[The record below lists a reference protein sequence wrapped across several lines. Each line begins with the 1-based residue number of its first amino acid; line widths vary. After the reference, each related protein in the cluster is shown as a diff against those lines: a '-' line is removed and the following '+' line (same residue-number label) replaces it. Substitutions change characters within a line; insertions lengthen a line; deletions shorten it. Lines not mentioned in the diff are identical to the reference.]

1 MSKIFAIA
9 WKDTLVR
16 FSDRSELLFFLVL
29 PLIFTFLLGGAGV
42 GGASKINIAVVDLDN
57 SALSQQLTNT
67 LLADDALQVSV
78 VAQTEAEK
86 LFNNREASAWLTI
99 PAGYETSLLDGQP
112 VSIELRRQ
120 LNDTS
125 ADGAERAIAAAVS
138 AANRS
143 LAVAQN
149 SLRSAQAIST
159 EIDRSA
165 YLSAGLAEA
174 NQRFADA
181 PARLMVTRP
190 AMEEAQNQYNQGTQA
205 SNGQL
210 ITWVFIP
217 LVGISG
223 VLAFERRSKTLER
236 LIISPTRRV
245 TYLAGMLVGQLGA
258 AVMQML
264 LLVLFGV
271 YVMKISWGNSL
282 PALAVILLAFGLAAA
297 AMGVMMGTLIKTEK
311 QASNLS
317 IMIGMVFALLG
328 GCWWP
333 MELFPPVM
341 QSLARILPTYWAVLG
356 LNNLSMRGL
365 GPESVLLPAAVLAGF
380 AVVFFTIGVARFRYE

>member
-16 FSDRSELLFFLVL
+16 FTDASELLFFLVL

-42 GGASKINIAVVDLDN
+42 GGASAIHIAVVDLDN
-57 SALSQQLTNT
+57 TPLAQQLTDA
-67 LLADDALQVSV
+67 LLADDALQISAVG
-78 VAQTEAEK
+78 QTEAEK

-99 PAGYETSLLDGQP
+99 PEGYAASLLAGEP
-112 VSIELRRQ
+112 VSLELRRQ
-120 LNDTS
+120 PNDTS

-143 LAVAQN
+143 LAVAHT
-149 SLRSAQAIST
+149 SLQAAQDLSDDFDPT
-159 EIDRSA
+159 A
-165 YLSAGLAEA
+165 YLSAGLTEADQFFAE
-174 NQRFADA
+174 A

-190 AMEEAQNQYNQGTQA
+190 AVETEGVYNQGTQA

-210 ITWVFIP
+210 VTWVFIP

-223 VLAFERRSKTLER
+223 LLAFERRGKTLER
-236 LIISPTRRV
+236 LVISPTRRA
-245 TYLAGMLVGQLGA
+245 TYLAGMLVGQVGA
-258 AVMQML
+258 ALVQMAIL
-264 LLVLFGV
+264 IGFGV
-271 YVMKISWGNSL
+271 YVLGINWGSSL
-282 PALAVILLAFGLAAA
+282 PALALLLLAFALAAA
-297 AMGVMMGTLIKTEK
+297 ALGVMMGTFIKSEK

-317 IMIGMVFALLG
+317 IMIGMVLALLG

-341 QSLARILPTYWAVLG
+341 QSVARILPTYWAVQG
-356 LNNLSMRGL
+356 MNNLSMRGL
-365 GPESVLLPAAVLAGF
+365 GAESVLLPALVLVGCA
-380 AVVFFTIGVARFRYE
+380 ALFFTVGVARFRYE

>member
-9 WKDTLVR
+9 WKDMLVR
-16 FSDRSELLFFLVL
+16 FTDRSELLFFLVL

-42 GGASKINIAVVDLDN
+42 GGATKINIAVVDLDN
-57 SALSQQLTNT
+57 TPLSHQLSAA
-67 LLADDALQVSV
+67 LLADDALQISQVG
-78 VAQTEAEK
+78 QTEAEK
-86 LFNNREASAWLTI
+86 EFNNREASAWLTI
-99 PAGYETSLLDGQP
+99 PAGYAASLLDGQP
-112 VSIELRRQ
+112 VSLELHKQ

-149 SLRSAQAIST
+149 SLNAAEEIST
-159 EIDRSA
+159 NLDRSA
-165 YLSAGLAEA
+165 YLTAGLAEA
-174 NQRFADA
+174 DQLFAAA
-181 PARLMVTRP
+181 PARLTVTRP
-190 AMEEAQNQYNQGTQA
+190 AVEANGQYNQGTQA

-223 VLAFERRSKTLER
+223 LLAFERRGKTLER
-236 LIISPTRRV
+236 LVISPTRRM
-245 TYLAGMLVGQLGA
+245 TYLAGMLVGQVCA
-258 AVMQML
+258 AIVQMVI
-264 LLVLFGV
+264 LVIFGV
-271 YVMKISWGNSL
+271 YVMKISWGSSL
-282 PALAVILLAFGLAAA
+282 PALALILFAFALAAA
-297 AMGVMMGTLIKTEK
+297 ALGVMMGTFLKSEK

-333 MELFPPVM
+333 MELFPPMM
-341 QSLARILPTYWAVLG
+341 QNVARILPTYWAVLG
-356 LNNLSMRGL
+356 MNNLSMRGL
-365 GPESVLLPAAVLAGF
+365 GPESVLLPSAVLVGF
-380 AVVFFTIGVARFRYE
+380 AVVFFGIGVARFRYE

>member
-16 FSDRSELLFFLVL
+16 FSDRSELLFFLIL

-42 GGASKINIAVVDLDN
+42 GGATGINIAVVDMDD
-57 SALSQQLTNT
+57 SSLSRQLIDAIR
-67 LLADDALQVSV
+67 ADTALQISLTSQ
-78 VAQTEAEK
+78 ADAEK

-99 PAGYETSLLDGQP
+99 PQRYEADLLNGQQ
-112 VSIELRRQ
+112 VAVELRKQ
-120 LNDTS
+120 PNDTS
-125 ADGAERAIAAAVS
+125 ADGAERAIAAAVN

-143 LAVAQN
+143 LAVAHN
-149 SLRSAQAIST
+149 SLSVAEGIAPT
-159 EIDRSA
+159 LDRSA
-165 YLSAGLAEA
+165 YLTAGLAAAAEH
-174 NQRFADA
+174 FAA
-181 PARLMVTRP
+181 TPTRLNVTRP
-190 AMEEAQNQYNQGTQA
+190 IVETEGKYNQGTQA

-223 VLAFERRSKTLER
+223 LLAFERRSKTLER
-236 LIISPTRRV
+236 LVASPTRRV
-245 TYLAGMLVGQLGA
+245 TYLAGMLIGQVGQA
-258 AVMQML
+258 IVQML

-271 YVMKISWGNSL
+271 YVMKINWGSSL
-282 PALAVILLAFGLAAA
+282 PALATVLLAFALAAA
-297 AMGVMMGTLIKTEK
+297 AMGIMMGTFIRTER

-341 QSLARILPTYWAVLG
+341 QNLARLLPTYWAMLG
-356 LNNLSMRGL
+356 MNNLSMRGL
-365 GPESVLLPAAVLAGF
+365 GIESVWLPAAVLLGF
-380 AVVFFTIGVARFRYE
+380 AAGFFTIGIARFRYE